1 MRRRVVIAGGG
12 FAGVRAAVDLAAD
25 DRFAVTLVS
34 QYSHFRYLP
43 ALYKTAKG
51 GRRTGASL
59 RLTDIFAGTGVD
71 LVQATVTGLDR
82 PGRALET
89 TAGPLGYDHLVL
101 ALGSVLD
108 YTAAPAMRDRSYPV
122 KTNDEIAAFKH
133 HLHERIVSDRADLRI
148 TIVGGGSIGV
158 EMAGALPAYLRRIAA
173 NHGLPE
179 PAARLT
185 VVEPG
190 PRLMRS
196 RPPGLSRAVTRRLRD
211 LGVTLRVGEPI
222 ERVDGPT
229 VVWAAAV
236 VNPPFFA
243 DNGFPLTARGKTA
256 VSPFLEAEPD
266 VYVIGDNA
274 DTHLSGLAQTALHHG
289 AYVAADLRRRAAGS
303 PRVPYRPL
311 RPLLPTTLIPIGP
324 GWVAV
329 QWGRLTVS
337 GRPGAALR
345 WLADRLTFRDV
356 ESWPKAGERWV
367 EAGEDAPDCAAC
379 RSQRCRVTQHSGG
392 GGWRRSGRWPRRRSG
407 SGWPR

>member
-34 QYSHFRYLP
+34 RHSHFRYLP

-59 RLTDIFAGTGVD
+59 RLTDIFAGTGVH
-71 LVQATVTGLDR
+71 LVQATATGLDR
-82 PGRALET
+82 AGRFLET
-89 TAGPLGYDHLVL
+89 STGHRLGYDHLVL

-108 YTAAPAMRDRSYPV
+108 YAAAPHWRDRSFPV
-122 KTNDEIAAFKH
+122 KTNDEIADFKR
-133 HLHERIVSDRADLRI
+133 HLHDHIVTDPARLRI

-173 NHGLPE
+173 NHGLAA
-179 PAARLT
+179 PAAPIT
-185 VVEPG
+185 IVEPG

-196 RPPGLSRAVTRRLRD
+196 RPPGLSRAVTRRLRA
-211 LGVTLRVGEPI
+211 LGVTLRVGEPL

-243 DNGFPLTARGKTA
+243 DNGFALTARGKTA
-256 VSPFLEAEPD
+256 VDEHLEAEPG

-289 AYVAADLRRRAAGS
+289 AYVAADLRRRAAGRA
-303 PRVPYRPL
+303 RVPYRPL
-311 RPLLPTTLIPIGP
+311 RPRLPTTLIPIGP

-329 QWGRLTVS
+329 QWGRLTIS

-367 EAGEDAPDCAAC
+367 EAGEDAPDCD
-379 RSQRCRVTQHSGG
+379 RCRAAATAGG
-392 GGWRRSGRWPRRRSG
+392 LQL
-407 SGWPR
+407 